1 MMPLESILQSG
12 MSARPFCG
20 ASNGADTQ
28 QSRPFVSLVVPAYN
42 EAPIIE
48 KNLAIL
54 CQYME
59 SLEDE
64 YSWEMLIINDGSADE
79 TGALA
84 ESFAS
89 TRKNVH
95 VLHHITNFG
104 LGQALKFAFK
114 HCRGDYI
121 VTLDL
126 DLSYAPEHIEQLL
139 TKIRATKAKI
149 VVTSPYAPE
158 GKISNVPWLRRT
170 LSIWANRFLS
180 RAAKGHLSTLTSM
193 VRAYDGRFIRSLNLK
208 SMGMEINAETIHKA
222 LLLQA
227 RIEEIPAHLRWQPQR
242 GASRKRSSSMKVFR
256 HTLSVLLSGFLFRPV
271 MFFIAPGLALLLVSL
286 YSNFWMVVH
295 VVERF
300 LASNALPIFPERI
313 DGAVGAAFSEAP
325 HAFIVGG
332 ITLMLA
338 IQLIS
343 LGILALQSKSY
354 FEEIFHLGTA
364 IYRLNRDHDNGKDN
378 L

>member
-1 MMPLESILQSG
+1 
-12 MSARPFCG
+12 
-20 ASNGADTQ
+20 
-28 QSRPFVSLVVPAYN
+28 VVPAYN

-54 CQYME
+54 CQYMAC
-59 SLEDE
+59 LEEE
-64 YSWEMLIINDGSADE
+64 YRWDLLIIDDGSTDE

-84 ESFAS
+84 EVFAS
-89 TRKNVH
+89 TRENVH

-104 LGQALKFAFK
+104 LGQALQFAFH
-114 HCRGDYI
+114 HCQGDYI

-126 DLSYAPEHIEQLL
+126 DLSYAPEHIQRLL
-139 TKIRATKAKI
+139 TKIRETRAKI
-149 VVTSPYAPE
+149 VVTSPYAPG

-180 RAAKGHLSTLTSM
+180 RAARGHLSTLTSM
-193 VRAYDGRFIRSLNLK
+193 VRVYDGRFIRSLNLK

-227 RIEEIPAHLRWQPQR
+227 RIEEIPAHLHWHPQR
-242 GASRKRSSSMKVFR
+242 GDSVKRTSSMKVLR

-271 MFFIAPGLALLLVSL
+271 MFFIAPGMALLLVSL
-286 YSNFWMVVH
+286 YANFWMIVH
-295 VVERF
+295 VVEKF
-300 LASNALPIFPERI
+300 LDSTALPVFPERL
-313 DGAVGAAFSEAP
+313 DSAVGAAFNEAP

-343 LGILALQSKSY
+343 LGILALQSTSY

-364 IYRLNRDHDNGKDN
+364 IYRLNRDNGKER

>member
-1 MMPLESILQSG
+1 MTPLKSIPRAER
-12 MSARPFCG
+12 SAPLLAG
-20 ASNGADTQ
+20 ASHGADRP
-28 QSRPFVSLVVPAYN
+28 QSRPCVSIVVPAYN

-59 SLEDE
+59 ALEAE
-64 YSWEMLIINDGSADE
+64 YRWELLIINDGSTDE

-84 ESFAS
+84 ETFAS
-89 TRKNVH
+89 TRENVH

-104 LGQALKFAFK
+104 LGQALRFAFN
-114 HCRGDYI
+114 HCRGEYI

-126 DLSYAPEHIEQLL
+126 DLSYAPEHIERLL
-139 TKIRATKAKI
+139 TKIRETKAKI
-149 VVTSPYAPE
+149 VVTSPYAPG

-180 RAAKGHLSTLTSM
+180 RAAKGHLSTLTGM
-193 VRAYDGRFIRSLNLK
+193 VRVYDGRFIRSLNLK

-227 RIEEIPAHLRWQPQR
+227 RIEEIPAHLHWHPQR
-242 GASRKRSSSMKVFR
+242 GEGAKRTSSMKVLR

-271 MFFIAPGLALLLVSL
+271 MFFIAPGLALLLISL
-286 YSNFWMVVH
+286 YANFWMVVH

-300 LASNALPIFPERI
+300 LDRAALPGFLERI
-313 DGAVGAAFSEAP
+313 NTAVADAFNEAP

-338 IQLIS
+338 IQFIS

-354 FEEIFHLGTA
+354 FEEIFHLGTTL
-364 IYRLNRDHDNGKDN
+364 YRLNRDNGKERV
-378 L
+378 

>member
-1 MMPLESILQSG
+1 
-12 MSARPFCG
+12 
-20 ASNGADTQ
+20 
-28 QSRPFVSLVVPAYN
+28 VVPAYN

-64 YSWEMLIINDGSADE
+64 YRWEMLIINDGSTDE

-84 ESFAS
+84 EAFAS
-89 TRKNVH
+89 TRENVR
-95 VLHHITNFG
+95 VLHHLTNFG

-114 HCRGDYI
+114 HCQGDYV

-126 DLSYAPEHIEQLL
+126 DLSYAPEHIQQLL
-139 TKIRATKAKI
+139 AKIRATRAKI
-149 VVTSPYAPE
+149 VVTSPYAA
-158 GKISNVPWLRRT
+158 GGQISNVPWLRRM

-180 RAAKGHLSTLTSM
+180 RAAKGHLSTLTGM
-193 VRAYDGRFIRSLNLK
+193 VRVYDGKFIRSLNLK

-227 RIEEIPAHLRWQPQR
+227 RIEEIPAHLHWQPQR
-242 GASRKRSSSMKVFR
+242 DASRKRSSSMKVYR
-256 HTLSVLLSGFLFRPV
+256 HTLAVLLSGFLFRPV
-271 MFFIAPGLALLLVSL
+271 MFFIAPGLALLLISL

-300 LASNALPIFPERI
+300 LASDALPIFPERI
-313 DGAVGAAFSEAP
+313 DGAVGAAFNEAP

-364 IYRLNRDHDNGKDN
+364 IYRLNRDHGKDN
-378 L
+378 I

>member
-1 MMPLESILQSG
+1 MIPLKLIPQTVIG
-12 MSARPFCG
+12 APPFYG
-20 ASNGADTQ
+20 ASNGADTPQ
-28 QSRPFVSLVVPAYN
+28 TKPFVSVVVPAYN

-64 YSWEMLIINDGSADE
+64 YRWEMLVVNDGSTDA

-84 ESFAS
+84 EAFAS
-89 TRKNVH
+89 TRKNVR
-95 VLHHITNFG
+95 VLHHLTNFG

-114 HCRGDYI
+114 HSQGDYI

-126 DLSYAPEHIEQLL
+126 DLSYAPEHIQQLL

-149 VVTSPYAPE
+149 VVTSPYSPE
-158 GKISNVPWLRRT
+158 GKISNVPWLRRI

-180 RAAKGHLSTLTSM
+180 RAAKGHLSTLTGM
-193 VRAYDGRFIRSLNLK
+193 VRVYDGKFIRSLNLK

-227 RIEEIPAHLRWQPQR
+227 RIEEIPAHLRWHPQR
-242 GASRKRSSSMKVFR
+242 SDSVKRISSMKVCR
-256 HTLSVLLSGFLFRPV
+256 HTLAVLLSGFLFRPV
-271 MFFIAPGLALLLVSL
+271 MFFIAPGLALLLISL
-286 YSNFWMVVH
+286 YANFWMVVH

-300 LASNALPIFPERI
+300 LASDALPIFPERI
-313 DGAVGAAFSEAP
+313 DGAVGAAFNEAP

-338 IQLIS
+338 IQFIS

-364 IYRLNRDHDNGKDN
+364 IYRLNRDHGKDN
-378 L
+378 I